1 MKKTTFQKRY
11 IIHIDMD
18 AFFAAIEQRD
28 NPQYKGKP
36 VVVGADPKRGK
47 GRGVVSAC
55 SYEARKFGI
64 HSAMPI
70 SIAYRKCPEAIFLP
84 VNMEKYQQVSIEIG
98 KVLDEFTPQIEWISI
113 DEAFLD
119 ISGSYHLFGSPYKT
133 GLLLKSRVKEVTGLI
148 ASVGI
153 APHKFAAKI
162 ASDLKKPDGLVEV
175 TQGSLLT
182 FLWPLEVN
190 RIWGVGKKAVK
201 VLNGSAIYTMGDLA
215 HRKAEKLVE
224 LLGKNGEHIWQL
236 ANGFDDR
243 EVEAEKELK
252 SISNEYTFQQDTD
265 NKEKIGSVLLSLC
278 EKVSQRLFQ
287 KELKAKTITLK
298 IRTGDFKTYSRTISI
313 SNPTNFADVIFKE
326 IQKTYNNFQTKG
338 KNIRL
343 LGVKASN
350 FNLGTKQS
358 DFLSETENKK
368 RKKIQKAMEKIKD
381 KFGEGSIYRSGSKI

>member
-1 MKKTTFQKRY
+1 MKKVTLQKRY

-18 AFFAAIEQRD
+18 AFFAAVEQRD

-36 VVVGADPKRGK
+36 VVVGADPKGGK
-47 GRGVVSAC
+47 GRGVVSTC

-84 VNMEKYQQVSIEIG
+84 VNMEKYQQVSLEIG
-98 KVLDEFTPQIEWISI
+98 KVLDEFTPQIEWVSI

-119 ISGSYHLFGSPYKT
+119 ISGSHHLFGSPYKT
-133 GLLLKSRVKEVTGLI
+133 GLLLKSRIKEVTGLT

-175 TQGSLLT
+175 TQDSLLS

-201 VLNGSAIYTMGDLA
+201 VLNESGIYTMGDLV
-215 HRKAEKLVE
+215 HRKAGKLIE

-236 ANGFDDR
+236 ANGIDDR
-243 EVEAEKELK
+243 EVETEREIK

-298 IRTGDFKTYSRTISI
+298 IRTGDFKTHSRTVSI
-313 SNPTNFADVIFKE
+313 SNPTNFTDVIFKE

-350 FNLGTKQS
+350 LSLDTKQG
-358 DFLSETENKK
+358 DFLSEKENKK
-368 RKKIQKAMEKIKD
+368 RNKIQIAMKKIKN
-381 KFGEGSIYRSGSKI
+381 KFGEDAVYRSGGKI

>member
-1 MKKTTFQKRY
+1 MIKSSPQKRY

-18 AFFAAIEQRD
+18 AFFAAVEQRD

-47 GRGVVSAC
+47 GRGVVSTC

-84 VNMEKYQQVSIEIG
+84 VNMEKYQKVSLEIG
-98 KVLDEFTPQIEWISI
+98 KVLGEFSPQVEWVSI

-133 GLLLKSRVKEVTGLI
+133 GLLLKSRVKEVTGLTS
-148 ASVGI
+148 SVGI

-175 TQGSLLT
+175 TQDSLLT
-182 FLWPLEVN
+182 FLWPLEIN

-201 VLNGSAIYTMGDLA
+201 VLNESGIYTMGDLA
-215 HRKAEKLVE
+215 HRKVEKLVE

-236 ANGFDDR
+236 ANGLDDR
-243 EVEAEKELK
+243 EVETEREIK

-265 NKEKIGSVLLSLC
+265 NKEKIGSALLSLC

-298 IRTGDFKTYSRTISI
+298 IRTGDFKTYSRTVSI
-313 SNPTNFADVIFKE
+313 SNPTNFTDVIFKE

-338 KNIRL
+338 KKIRL

-350 FNLGTKQS
+350 FSLDTKQS
-358 DFLSETENKK
+358 DFLSEKENKK
-368 RKKIQKAMEKIKD
+368 RKKIQRAMEKIKD
-381 KFGEGSIYRSGSKI
+381 KFGEDAIYRSGSKI